1 MLLPP
6 VLAFG
11 LAQALIS
18 LSPLAL
24 FAKRMDVRHTGAGVG
39 LMGTL
44 KNCDKVTGTIL
55 SGWLIYGHDF
65 SLMLW
70 NMLALLA
77 FWSFGLLLI
86 TLNDK
91 SMISYR
97 EYGRAI

>member
-1 MLLPP
+1 MPP

-11 LAQALIS
+11 LVQALIF

-24 FAKRMDVRHTGAGVG
+24 LVKRMDVRHTGTGVG

-91 SMISYR
+91 SLISYR
-97 EYGRAI
+97 EYWRAI